1 MTRNADG
8 KQFFN
13 SFFFLR
19 FFRKTVWT
27 ISATIIYLVQAFLD
41 LREKQKPRKSRLSIS
56 STKGEENRIESNT
69 ALNQKLRK
77 SKPQKSRNAC
87 NIFEFE
93 LLDF

>member
-1 MTRNADG
+1 MLTVSN
-8 KQFFN
+8 FSIL
-13 SFFFLR
+13 SFFYA